1 MLENEPQQALNF
13 GSVKDERQDLYN
25 VKFESALEATN
36 QAEDTYADL
45 SASTTTPVKHQPEK
59 GKPAIFVSRQMD
71 MS

>member
-13 GSVKDERQDLYN
+13 GSVKDEKQDLYN

-45 SASTTTPVKHQPEK
+45 SASTTTPVKNQPEK
-59 GKPAIFVSRQMD
+59 GKPAIFV
-71 MS
+71 